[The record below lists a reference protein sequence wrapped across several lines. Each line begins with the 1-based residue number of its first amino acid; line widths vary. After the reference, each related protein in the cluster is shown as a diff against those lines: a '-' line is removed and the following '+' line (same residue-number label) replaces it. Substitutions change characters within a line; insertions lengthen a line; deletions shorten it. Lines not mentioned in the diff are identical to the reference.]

1 LVLPIDLL
9 GSGSNVTSGEFSV
22 PAPILPRLLI
32 TALFISAAPLGSAQ
46 AALNNDYPTE
56 AIAEYVY
63 ACMKANGETRPMLT
77 QCSCSIDVVASLI
90 PYDRYVEAG
99 TFLSMGQLT
108 GEGGEIFR
116 NSPES
121 KASVQDLRRAQ
132 AEGDVRCSKGQ

>member
-1 LVLPIDLL
+1 M
-9 GSGSNVTSGEFSV
+9 
-22 PAPILPRLLI
+22 PAPFLPRLLFTLALTS
-32 TALFISAAPLGSAQ
+32 TALFGSAQ

-63 ACMKANGETRPMLT
+63 ACMKANGETRPILA
-77 QCSCSIDVVASLI
+77 QCACSIDVVASLI

-99 TFLSMGQLT
+99 TFLSMRQLT

-116 NSPES
+116 NSAES

>member
-1 LVLPIDLL
+1 M
-9 GSGSNVTSGEFSV
+9 
-22 PAPILPRLLI
+22 PATFLPRLLFTLAFTS
-32 TALFISAAPLGSAQ
+32 TALFGSAQ

-63 ACMKANGETRPMLT
+63 ACMKANGETRPILT
-77 QCSCSIDVVASLI
+77 QCACSIDVVASLL

-99 TFLSMGQLT
+99 TFLSMRQLT

>member
-1 LVLPIDLL
+1 MP
-9 GSGSNVTSGEFSV
+9 T
-22 PAPILPRLLI
+22 RLLRSLL
-32 TALFISAAPLGSAQ
+32 AASVAAPALLQPAR

-63 ACMKANGETRPMLT
+63 ACMKVNGESSPVLAA
-77 QCSCSIDVVASLI
+77 CSCSIDVVASLLT
-90 PYDRYVEAG
+90 YDRYIEAG
-99 TFLSMGQLT
+99 TFLSMMQLQ

-132 AEGDVRCSKGQ
+132 AEGDVRCFKSH